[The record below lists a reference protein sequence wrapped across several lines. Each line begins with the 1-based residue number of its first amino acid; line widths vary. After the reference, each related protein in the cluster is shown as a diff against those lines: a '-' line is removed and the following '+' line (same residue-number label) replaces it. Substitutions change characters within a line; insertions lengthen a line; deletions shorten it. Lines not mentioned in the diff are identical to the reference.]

1 MRVQSLDINSYRNL
15 KGVCCRPCDGV
26 NVIHGENGQGKTN
39 LIEAIWLFSGV
50 KSFRGASINEIIPL
64 GEKNAAFSMRFS
76 DEIRDNEI
84 KIFHGEKKQVLFN
97 SVEEN
102 SLFSLAG
109 VFCCIVF
116 SPADLSLIKGGP
128 SERRKSLDIVIGQ
141 IKPRYLQL
149 LSEYQKQLLQRNTLL
164 KDISYSPSLIETLD
178 IWDISLAKTGAL
190 ITKTRQ
196 SFVNRLIPLAE
207 EFYAGISSNRESLS
221 LSYFSSSEQEGE
233 SSYETLLSLLK
244 NSRAEDIKNGFTSIG
259 PHRDDLLIDINNI
272 SAKAYGSQGQQRSA
286 VLSLKL
292 GECSLI
298 EQVIGQKPVVLL
310 DDVMSELD
318 DRRRDFLLH
327 RLKNRQI
334 FITCCDPRQVEGIDA
349 LFEIKDGKLL

>member
-1 MRVQSLDINSYRNL
+1 MRVQSLDIGAYRNL
-15 KGVCCRPCDGV
+15 KGISCSPCAGV
-26 NVIHGENGQGKTN
+26 NVIYGENGQGKTN

-50 KSFRGASINEIIPL
+50 KSFRGASMNEIIPL
-64 GEKNAAFSMRFS
+64 GEKNASFSMRFS

-84 KIFHGEKKQVLFN
+84 KLSYGEKKQILFN
-97 SVEEN
+97 AVEES
-102 SLFSLAG
+102 SLLALAG
-109 VFCCIVF
+109 AFCCIVF
-116 SPADLSLIKGGP
+116 SPADLSLIKGSP
-128 SERRKSLDIVIGQ
+128 AERRKSLDIVIGQ
-141 IKPRYLQL
+141 LKPRYLQV

-164 KDISYSPSLIETLD
+164 KDITFSPSLIETLE
-178 IWDISLAKTGAL
+178 IWDMSLAKTGAL

-196 SFVNRLIPLAE
+196 SFVNRLIPLAV
-207 EFYAGISSNRESLS
+207 EFYSGISSNRESLA
-221 LSYFSSSEQEGE
+221 LSYFSSSETDGE
-233 SSYETLLSLLK
+233 SSYETLLELLK
-244 NSRAEDIKNGFTSIG
+244 KNRAEDIKNGFTSTG

-298 EQVIGQKPVVLL
+298 EQVIDQRPVVLL

-318 DRRRDFLLH
+318 DKRRDFLLH
-327 RLKNRQI
+327 RLVDRQI